1 MKDGFSTLQL
11 FCRVARTGSFT
22 AAGKEMGKSQPS
34 VSRIISGLEAELGV
48 ALFVRS
54 THAMSLTEAGENY
67 LERIEPL
74 LSALEEANDL
84 VRGDGTLKG
93 KLRISCPASFAIRE
107 VIPRLPPFLEENPAL
122 NIDFVLSDARQ
133 NLIDHGIDIAIRFG
147 ALEDSTMVARRIVTG
162 ERLLVASPAYLSKAG
177 TPHSPGDLAQH
188 HIVRGPSGRGTLGW
202 QFKKGSTQ
210 LSVKVDG
217 QVSVDVNEAST
228 AAALAG
234 IGIITTAT
242 FGCRKELESGE
253 LVQILPDWEIG
264 TIEGHAILAGG
275 KKAKASARAF
285 VDYLTQSFAVMH
297 VIEDSSLQI

>member
-1 MKDGFSTLQL
+1 MKDRLSTLQL

-34 VSRIISGLEAELGV
+34 VSRTISGLEAELGV

-54 THAMSLTEAGENY
+54 THAMSLTEAGEFY

-74 LSALEEANDL
+74 LSAIQEANDR

-107 VIPRLPPFLEENPAL
+107 VIPRLPGFLEENPAL
-122 NIDFVLSDARQ
+122 KIDFVLSDARQ

-147 ALEDSTMVARRIVTG
+147 VLEDSTMVARKLVTG
-162 ERLLVASPAYLSKAG
+162 RRLLAASPAYLSKAG
-177 TPHSPGDLAQH
+177 TPGSPAELAAHS
-188 HIVRGPSGRGTLGW
+188 IVRGPSGKGPLGW
-202 QFKKGSTQ
+202 KFEKGGTQ
-210 LSVKVDG
+210 LSVQVDG

-234 IGIITTAT
+234 LGIITTAT

-264 TIEGHAILAGG
+264 TIEGHAILAAGR
-275 KKAKASARAF
+275 KAKSSARTF
-285 VDYLTQSFAVMH
+285 VDYLTQSFREGEGV
-297 VIEDSSLQI
+297 